1 MAETVRTSEV
11 AEMPDA
17 HRIALVTG
25 VSSGIGHAIATRL
38 AEAGYRVYGGMRSPK
53 PDSAPGRLVPKR
65 IDLNDD
71 ATMVTA
77 VAEILAAE
85 QRIDILVNSAGATL
99 NSSIEETSL
108 DQARALFETDFFG
121 AARLTQLVLPGM
133 RAERSGRI

>member
-1 MAETVRTSEV
+1 
-11 AEMPDA
+11 MPEA

-25 VSSGIGHAIATRL
+25 VSSGIGQAIATRL

-53 PDSAPGRLVPKR
+53 PEAASERLIPKR

-85 QRIDILVNSAGATL
+85 RRIDILVNNAGMTL
-99 NSSIEETSL
+99 SGSIEETSL

-121 AARLTQLVLPGM
+121 AARLTQLVLPAM
-133 RAERSGRI
+133 RAER